1 MFKIKLILL
10 AVIFSAGG
18 VWALQPEEVLVI
30 VNSDIPDSVETG
42 EFYLSQRGL
51 PEGNILRLPLGG
63 GLSPVISRGGYEEK
77 ILKPVRSVL
86 SKPEYKDIKCLL
98 TVYGVAYRISQ
109 AAPKIEEVGQHAKL
123 REKYSTCMSEV
134 VSLNSKLIEVTPG
147 GENVGLESINPLGG
161 ARKELEKFNKNIGLA
176 FMALN
181 DIGEPAVKNALRE
194 ELAEVVTKFAG
205 HFRGAEKL
213 KRYSV
218 SVGPVSGVLRGVAA
232 DAKKDFEKARKEQW
246 SVARKLKEEYYRS
259 VRTLAG
265 VEGMLIYLEMDMDRI
280 DGRETSAALDS
291 ELAMARFDEYSLY
304 RWQEN
309 ELHDRIF
316 WFNVKTLMVSR
327 LDGPTPQVARGL
339 VRKAVE
345 AEKAGLE
352 GRVYIDTGYEK
363 AKTVKEAYG
372 EYEQSLIETAE
383 LFRERTEFAVTVD
396 SKAEV
401 FGLGQCPDTAIY
413 CGWYSLR
420 KYVDAFDFKPGAIGY
435 HIASLE
441 AVDIRDPLSSQW
453 VPAMLQDGIT
463 ASMGAVSEPYLRA
476 FPKPD
481 EFFGELVRGKTL
493 AEAFFRSKPFNS
505 WQIMLIGDP
514 LYRPFK

>member
-10 AVIFSAGG
+10 AVVFWAGA
-18 VWALQPEEVLVI
+18 VRALQPAEVLVI
-30 VNSDIPDSVETG
+30 VNSDIPGSVETG
-42 EFYLSQRGL
+42 RFYISERQVPEKNLLVLS
-51 PEGNILRLPLGG
+51 LGG
-63 GLSPVISRGGYEEK
+63 ELSSSISRLNYERQ
-77 ILKPVRSVL
+77 ILKPVRDAL

-109 AAPKIEEVGQHAKL
+109 ASPNIEEVGQHAKL
-123 REKYSTCMSEV
+123 KERYSACMSEV
-134 VSLNSKLIEVTPG
+134 VSLNSKIGELVPG
-147 GENVGLESINPLGG
+147 EGAAGIESINPLGG
-161 ARKELEKFNKNIGLA
+161 ARKELEKFNRNIGRA
-176 FMALN
+176 FTALK
-181 DIGEPAVKNALRE
+181 DIDDPAVKGAMRD
-194 ELAEVVTKFAG
+194 ELAEIVVEFSG
-205 HFRGAEKL
+205 HFRGGEKL

-218 SVGPVSGVLRGVAA
+218 SVPPVTGVLRGVAA
-232 DAKKDFEKARKEQW
+232 DAKKDFEKARNEQW
-246 SVARKLKEEYYRS
+246 SVARKFKEEYYRS

-280 DGRETSAALDS
+280 DGRETAAALDS
-291 ELAMARFDEYSLY
+291 ELAMARFDEYPLY

-339 VRKAVE
+339 VRKALE
-345 AEKAGLE
+345 AEKTGLK

-363 AKTVKEAYG
+363 ARTVKEAYG

-383 LFRERTEFAVTVD
+383 LFRKQTDFAVTVD

-401 FGLGQCPDTAIY
+401 FGLGQCPETAIY

-420 KYVDAFDFKPGAIGY
+420 KYVDAFDYNAGAVGF

-441 AVDIRDPLSSQW
+441 AVDIRDPLSKQW

-463 ASMGAVSEPYLRA
+463 ATIGAVSEPYLRA